1 MIGSTIT
8 KIKTDALSP
17 VDEEK
22 AFLLSDDK
30 SLSDIESD
38 AGRAQ
43 LESKFPPSSN
53 AATSWLTAAGTFAGN
68 NSSRPVSS
76 KTVMARIALF
86 LLPSFLPSRL
96 SSLPPRDARRSSRAE
111 RVGPTAYLD
120 GMRGVAA
127 FAVFF
132 CHYFYTC
139 FRIAEGYGFGDKNY
153 NILKLP
159 FIRLWY
165 QGPPMVCVFFVISGY
180 ALSLKPL
187 KLARAAAAPRSST
200 SSPSPT
206 EAFSTTMSSFIFR
219 RFFRLFLPTAISTFL
234 IVILLRIGAY
244 EWTRDFAHN
253 KEFMRNVQEM
263 HPGRLET
270 TSEQLW
276 DWLRAMFEFIHV
288 WDWQPFGGSTA
299 YDVHLWTIPVEFRCS
314 MVLFLTIAGVARLR
328 TAVRLVVLLLLAL
341 FCYRS
346 DRWDMLLFYSGTI
359 LAELDLI
366 RNAHSDPTTNAAVAL
381 SPVSPELPSMSSSS
395 PALLR
400 SPTSNSPG
408 FANHGRPRPLRR
420 MLWSALSILAL
431 YFMSQPDVGSEDTPG
446 WVFLTSCIPEWWSD
460 KYRYW
465 QTIGSILFVAAVG
478 RLPFWQR
485 VFSTSP
491 AQYLG
496 RISYSVYL
504 MHGPVLHTVG
514 YMIEARSWEAVS
526 AAKEGGEARYIAG
539 FVLGSFFIVPI
550 VVWVADVF
558 CRAVDAPVVKFSKWL
573 EGACSVSSESGK

>member
-1 MIGSTIT
+1 
-8 KIKTDALSP
+8 
-17 VDEEK
+17 
-22 AFLLSDDK
+22 
-30 SLSDIESD
+30 
-38 AGRAQ
+38 
-43 LESKFPPSSN
+43 
-53 AATSWLTAAGTFAGN
+53 
-68 NSSRPVSS
+68 
-76 KTVMARIALF
+76 MARIALF
-86 LLPSFLPSRL
+86 LLPSFIPSRL
-96 SSLPPRDARRSSRAE
+96 SSLPPRDARRSCRAE

-139 FRIAEGYGFGDKNY
+139 FRIAEGYGYGDKNY
-153 NILKLP
+153 NIMKLP

-187 KLARAAAAPRSST
+187 KLARAAAASRSSPSST

-219 RFFRLFLPTAISTFL
+219 RFFRLFLPTAASTFL

-244 EWTRDFAHN
+244 EGTRDFAHN
-253 KEFMRNVQEM
+253 KEFMRNVQET
-263 HPGRLET
+263 HPERLET
-270 TSEQLW
+270 TSAQLW
-276 DWLRAMFEFIHV
+276 DWGRAMFEFVHV
-288 WDWQPFGGSTA
+288 WDWKQFGGSTA

-314 MVLFLTIAGVARLR
+314 MVLFLTLNGLARLR
-328 TAVRLVVLLLLAL
+328 TAVRLVLLVLLAL

-346 DRWDMLLFYSGTI
+346 DRWEMLLFYSGTI
-359 LAELDLI
+359 LAEMDLI
-366 RNAHSDPTTNAAVAL
+366 RNAHRDPATNAAMAL
-381 SPVSPELPSMSSSS
+381 PPASAELPTMLSSS

-408 FANHGRPRPLRR
+408 FTNHGRPRPLRR

-446 WVFLTSCIPEWWSD
+446 WVFLTSCIPEWWTD

-485 VFSTSP
+485 VFNTSP
-491 AQYLG
+491 VQYLG
-496 RISYSVYL
+496 RISYAVYL
-504 MHGPVLHTVG
+504 MHGPVLHTIG
-514 YMIEARSWEAVS
+514 YLIEARSWEAVS
-526 AAKEGGEARYIAG
+526 AAEKGGEARYIAG
-539 FVLGSFFIVPI
+539 FVLGSLFIVPI
-550 VVWVADVF
+550 VIWAADVF
-558 CRAVDAPVVKFSKWL
+558 WRTVDAPVVRFSKWL
-573 EGACSVSSESGK
+573 ERVCSVSQESSK